1 MKSNTKRDN
10 MLQKSLSKKNRI
22 DILKNKEL

>member
-1 MKSNTKRDN
+1 MKSNTKSDN